1 MRVFLACLAVS
12 TIYAADSGVPLRPSP
27 KDYPAQGQAAS
38 AKIAAAIIPANQVSK
53 MFSPDISKD
62 YIVVEIA
69 IYPENGAPFDVES
82 PDFALRIGQRIGRA
96 DLPWDVARWPDSR
109 PPVGRSP
116 VDVTTEVG
124 IVHASENDPV
134 YGRQHGTATYTGV
147 AVSAPG
153 HDNLPPPPDPRVDP
167 RAISDK
173 LQRMALPEG
182 DTKAAIAGYLYFPQ
196 YAKHKKSDE
205 IEMKYAKDDVAV
217 SLVFPK

>member
-1 MRVFLACLAVS
+1 MRVVLTCLLVGVMFG
-12 TIYAADSGVPLRPSP
+12 ADTGVPPRPVP
-27 KDYPAQGQAAS
+27 KDYPVQVQAPA

-62 YIVVEIA
+62 YIVVEVA
-69 IYPENGAPFDVES
+69 IYPENGVPFDVES
-82 PDFALRIGQRIGRA
+82 PDFALRVGQRIGRA
-96 DLPWDVARWPDSR
+96 DLPWDVARWPDRR

-116 VDVTTEVG
+116 MDVTTEVG
-124 IVHASENDPV
+124 VIHESGNDPV

-153 HDNLPPPPDPRVDP
+153 HDNLPPPPDPQADP
-167 RAISDK
+167 RVISDK

-182 DTKAAIAGYLYFPQ
+182 DTKAAIAGYLYFPE

-205 IEMKYAKDDVAV
+205 IELKYAKDDVTV
-217 SLVFPK
+217 NLIFPK